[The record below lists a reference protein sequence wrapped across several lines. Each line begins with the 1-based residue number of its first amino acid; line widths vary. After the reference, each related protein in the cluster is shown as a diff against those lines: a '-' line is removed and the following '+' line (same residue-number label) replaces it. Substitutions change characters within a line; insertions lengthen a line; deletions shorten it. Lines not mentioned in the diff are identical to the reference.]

1 MDAKIIDMHVH
12 SNASDGTFS
21 PDALMEEAKRA
32 GLSAM
37 ALTDHDTM
45 DGTMLAAETAKKLD
59 IEFIPGVELST
70 DYNGHEIHV
79 LGYYVSKDHPELKS
93 MMEQFRD
100 FRHSR
105 NERMIESLQE
115 KGFSITMED
124 LKKRSPDS
132 VISRAHVAKY
142 LVETG
147 QAPDISYLFA
157 NYIGEG
163 CCCYIDRPKI
173 SPTEAVRLIRGAGGL
188 CVLAHP
194 VMYQLTDDELNQ
206 MIQEMK
212 SEGMCGI
219 EAIYSENTPED
230 EAHFRELTADFGLL
244 VSGGSDFH
252 GANKPHIKLGVG
264 KGGLRIPYSILQAF
278 KELHDKQL

>member
-1 MDAKIIDMHVH
+1 MDTGIIDMHVH

-45 DGTMLAAETAKKLD
+45 DGTAPAQEAAEKLG

-70 DYNGHEIHV
+70 DYLGCEVHV
-79 LGYYVSKDHPELKS
+79 LGYYVSKDDPKLKS

-100 FRHSR
+100 FRSSR
-105 NERMIESLQE
+105 NDRMVESLQQE
-115 KGFSITMED
+115 GFSITMEE
-124 LKKRSPDS
+124 LKKRAPDS
-132 VISRAHVAKY
+132 ILSRAHVAKY

-147 QAPDISYLFA
+147 QAPDISFVFA

-163 CCCYIDRPKI
+163 CRCYIQRPMI
-173 SPTEAVRLIRGAGGL
+173 SPIDAVNLIRGAGGI

-194 VMYQLTDDELNQ
+194 VMYKLPEDDLHR

-212 SEGMCGI
+212 DAGMCGI
-219 EAIYSENTPED
+219 EAIYSENTAGD
-230 EAHFRELTADFGLL
+230 EKRFRELTASYGLI
-244 VSGGSDFH
+244 VTGGSDFH
-252 GANKPHIKLGVG
+252 GANKPDIKLGVG
-264 KGGLRIPYSILQAF
+264 KGDLHIPYRILEEL
-278 KELHDKQL
+278 KEMRG